1 MKTKL
6 INYTINLLW
15 GLLSFLENI
24 IPVMVITMGI
34 LGCIKVNEY
43 EGYLACFVFL
53 FSINLCFDG
62 IILMSMVGEKYKKNY
77 RRIHNRQDINT
88 EKKEMKE

>member
-15 GLLSFLENI
+15 GLLSFL
-24 IPVMVITMGI
+24 VITMGI

-43 EGYLACFVFL
+43 EVYLACFVFL
-53 FSINLCFDG
+53 LSINLCFDG

-88 EKKEMKE
+88 EKKEMEE

>member
-1 MKTKL
+1 MKTKF
-6 INYTINLLW
+6 INYVINILW

-24 IPVMVITMGI
+24 IPVMIIIMGI

-43 EGYLACFVFL
+43 KGYLACFVFL
-53 FSINLCFDG
+53 FSVDLCFDG

-77 RRIHNRQDINT
+77 NCVHNKKCINKK
-88 EKKEMKE
+88 KKEIEE